1 MPKISSELMEKL
13 KGQVASMRGGVL
25 IDNKTL
31 VKARFRLL
39 PCFDELPGKE
49 YVSVYYVSAKKSTTS
64 PKTWGLPDPII
75 DILDE
80 ARREKSKEEIE
91 AINKVVRVQREY
103 WVPVIDRANPGTPE
117 NPNIRIFRA
126 KPKYVYQPIVDAMLD
141 DDDGEDITDPVE
153 GRDIRVKKEGKELST
168 EWSVKFLD
176 RTPLHDDKKMLD
188 AIVEA
193 AKTFDVARYFYAVD
207 KALMQQIY
215 MHLTGE
221 DIPEKYMA
229 VFSQIPKLKKPEDG
243 DAGDDDDAPV
253 AATASDDD
261 ATAAA
266 ETASDDDAPVAATA
280 SEESAEGEL
289 KKGML
294 VKFEYEDAEVVGE
307 VQSTSVDEEGDNVA
321 DVVVAGVAGVA
332 DGTVFTVGVEGLTV
346 VPPEEKKPVKPKIV
360 TKPKP
365 APKPAPKPI
374 VGKAKPTASST
385 LKAKM
390 SKK

>member
-193 AKTFDVARYFYAVD
+193 AKTFDVARYFYAVN
-207 KALMQQIY
+207 KELMQQMY

-243 DAGDDDDAPV
+243 DAGD
-253 AATASDDD
+253 
-261 ATAAA
+261 
-266 ETASDDDAPVAATA
+266 DDDAPVAATA